1 MRAVRCFLV
10 KQTVPASE
18 PMLTQ
23 LALEIVDLALVVA
36 KISIARK
43 MFEPDRIL
51 FQSAQTEHPLQWHR
65 KIAATVE
72 IFCRKSAAEKN
83 RHASSVVILLASSS
97 SKMAILKEP
106 SVRQVWLAL
115 RLMTAAESSVR
126 DRRDGA
132 EEHRL
137 PSRL

>member
-1 MRAVRCFLV
+1 MRAVRRFLV
-10 KQTVPASE
+10 KQTVSPAESVRA
-18 PMLTQ
+18 Q

-51 FQSAQTEHPLQWHR
+51 FQSAQTEHPLQRHR
-65 KIAATVE
+65 KIAAALE
-72 IFCRKSAAEKN
+72 IFRRKAAAEKN
-83 RHASSVVILLASSS
+83 SHASRVIILLARSS

-106 SVRQVWLAL
+106 SVWQVGLAL

-126 DRRDGA
+126 DRRNGA